1 MTTRRTFL
9 KTSLA
14 AGAALTMPLTL
25 SRSAHAGRYG
35 RLSSRAGWLRW
46 SRQRRSGQRHEC
58 RQ

>member
-25 SRSAHAGRYG
+25 SRSAHAAGTDGFRVGLVGCGGRG
-35 RLSSRAGWLRW
+35 SGAAVNAMNAGK
-46 SRQRRSGQRHEC
+46 
-58 RQ
+58 